1 MSIAGNTSVI
11 EHQGIVQRTDNKS
24 VTVKILVGS
33 ACSGCHAEGS
43 CSLSGVKEKIVDITG
58 YFEVSPGDNV
68 IVVMQRSAGYTAVLL
83 GYVFPLVFLLIILIT
98 LISSGT
104 SELAAGL
111 ITLGMLIPYYF
122 LIWLFRKRISNKFK
136 FTLKG

>member
-1 MSIAGNTSVI
+1 MSMPGNTSVI
-11 EHQGIVQRTDNKS
+11 EHQGIVQRIDNKS
-24 VTVKILVGS
+24 VTVKILVTS

-43 CSLSGVKEKIVDITG
+43 CSLSGVKEKIVNISG
-58 YFEVSPGDNV
+58 SFGVSPGDNV
-68 IVVMQRSAGYTAVLL
+68 IVVMQRSAGYAAVLL
-83 GYVFPLVFLLIILIT
+83 GYVFPLLFLLIILIT
-98 LISSGT
+98 LISSGS